1 MAHRKA
7 GGSAKNLRDS
17 NPKYLGTKLADGQTA
32 QIGSIIIRQRGTK
45 ILAGKNVAVG
55 KDHTLFALKDGIVK
69 FGTKRKKHFDGKT
82 IVKKNVSIIT
92 VESTLKETS
101 KKKKSPTKKTTKK
114 EA

>member
-17 NPKYLGTKLADGQTA
+17 NPKYLGTKLADGQSA
-32 QIGSIIIRQRGTK
+32 QVGSIIVRQRGTK
-45 ILAGKNVAVG
+45 IMPGENVGLG

-69 FGTKRKKHFDGKT
+69 FSSKRKKHFNGDVK
-82 IVKKNVSIIT
+82 VKKVASVI
-92 VESTLKETS
+92 
-101 KKKKSPTKKTTKK
+101 